1 MARIGHSVSITASV
15 AVMAGVLVA
24 LLTVLPC
31 QAQPASPYQTNPSNV
46 TDWCNSVKDIAP
58 FTQPADGT
66 VCGQP
71 FKVYN
76 AKFVSSANNF
86 EFDDLLISSEG
97 NAQKIEIKFDTG
109 YSLDDLQGKTLTFTP
124 QISSNMP
131 VVKVSCA
138 NGGNSEM
145 FNSVTGFGLKMMF
158 GTYDHGA
165 ISCKIIMRLPGPQ
178 RTHLQGAFA
187 IAM

>member
-1 MARIGHSVSITASV
+1 MTRSGIVGKTGLPA
-15 AVMAGVLVA
+15 LVGLGLMLA
-24 LLTVLPC
+24 LLAVQPSLS
-31 QAQPASPYQTNPSNV
+31 QPASPYQTKPSNI

-58 FTQPADGT
+58 FSQPADGT

-71 FKVYN
+71 FKIYN

-86 EFDDLLISSEG
+86 AFDDLIITSED

-124 QISSNMP
+124 QSSSNMP
-131 VVKVSCA
+131 VVKVTCA
-138 NGGNSEM
+138 SGGNSES
-145 FNSVTGFGLKMMF
+145 FNSLTGFGLKMMF

-165 ISCKIIMRLPGPQ
+165 ISCKMIMRLPGQQ
-178 RTHLQGAFA
+178 RTNVQGTFA
-187 IAM
+187 IVL

>member
-1 MARIGHSVSITASV
+1 MGRSRVLNSVCRSAAIACGMSIALF
-15 AVMAGVLVA
+15 AVH
-24 LLTVLPC
+24 PC
-31 QAQPASPYQTNPSNV
+31 LAQPASPYQTKPSNI

-76 AKFVSSANNF
+76 AKFVSSSNNF
-86 EFDDLLISSEG
+86 DFDDLTITSEG
-97 NAQKIEIKFDTG
+97 QAQKIEVKFDTG

-124 QISSNMP
+124 ALSSNMP
-131 VVKVSCA
+131 VVKVSCG
-138 NGGNSEM
+138 NGANSEQ
-145 FNSVTGFGLKMMF
+145 FNSVTGFGLKMTF

-165 ISCKIIMRLPGPQ
+165 LPCKIIMRLPGPQ
-178 RTHLQGAFA
+178 RTHVQGAFA
-187 IAM
+187 IVM

>member
-1 MARIGHSVSITASV
+1 MVRPKLLNSTSPSASIAT
-15 AVMAGVLVA
+15 GLFIA
-24 LLTVLPC
+24 LLAVQPC
-31 QAQPASPYQTNPSNV
+31 LAQPISPYQTKPSNI

-86 EFDDLLISSEG
+86 EFDNLTIVSEG

-124 QISSNMP
+124 EKSSNMP
-131 VVKVSCA
+131 SVKVSCA

-145 FNSVTGFGLKMMF
+145 FNSLTGFGLKMMF

-165 ISCKIIMRLPGPQ
+165 IPCKIIMRLPGPQ
-178 RTHLQGAFA
+178 RTHVQGAFA
-187 IAM
+187 IVL

>member
-1 MARIGHSVSITASV
+1 MARSVIIFASFFMV
-15 AVMAGVLVA
+15 LLAVH
-24 LLTVLPC
+24 PC
-31 QAQPASPYQTNPSNV
+31 LAQPASPYQLKPSNIA
-46 TDWCNSVKDIAP
+46 DWCNSVKDIAP

-66 VCGQP
+66 VCGQA
-71 FKVYN
+71 FKVSS

-86 EFDDLLISSEG
+86 EFDDLVIASDG

-109 YSLDDLQGKTLTFTP
+109 YTLDDLQGKTLIFTP
-124 QISSNMP
+124 QVSTNMP

-138 NGGNSEM
+138 NGGNSES
-145 FNSVTGFGLKMMF
+145 FNSLTGFGLKMMF

-165 ISCKIIMRLPGPQ
+165 ISCKIIMRLPGQQ

-187 IAM
+187 IVL